1 MKSNVVWNQM
11 LEMSNK
17 YRQGLGKL
25 SLEMMDEYPEIDVH
39 ALITIQLCTCIEGY
53 KQLEGASEAR
63 FLDAAKKAWEM
74 TS

>member
-1 MKSNVVWNQM
+1 MKSNIVWNRA

-25 SLEMMDEYPEIDVH
+25 SLEMMDEYPDIDVH
-39 ALITIQLCTCIEGY
+39 ALITIQLCTCV
-53 KQLEGASEAR
+53 EAYRQMEDARKER
-63 FLDAAKKAWEM
+63 FLDAAAKAWEI